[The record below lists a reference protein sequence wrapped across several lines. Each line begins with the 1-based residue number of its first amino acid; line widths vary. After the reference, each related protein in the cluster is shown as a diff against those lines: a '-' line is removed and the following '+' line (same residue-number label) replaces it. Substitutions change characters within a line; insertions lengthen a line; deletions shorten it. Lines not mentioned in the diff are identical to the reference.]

1 MLADL
6 EEAGDV
12 VEEAED
18 EDWKDVED
26 DSPVPPEPGLERVAD
41 AAESLHTDGDSEVGG
56 GEQSTAAESD
66 HHIGHIG
73 VPVIQLPRPEQDRN
87 RPEKWGGKGWNYLV
101 MQVKTTQRMKI
112 MSTRA
117 RQTINLWNVSLKS
130 FLLRIIMLTTFPA
143 VNRANSHSSVNYVL
157 PIIPNIPIS
166 GTKYPSMIRPSGPS
180 EFCSTHQAY
189 QC

>member
-56 GEQSTAAESD
+56 GEESAAAESD

-87 RPEKWGGKGWNYLV
+87 RPEKWGEGV
-101 MQVKTTQRMKI
+101 E
-112 MSTRA
+112 
-117 RQTINLWNVSLKS
+117 
-130 FLLRIIMLTTFPA
+130 
-143 VNRANSHSSVNYVL
+143 L
-157 PIIPNIPIS
+157 PGDAGEDNTEDEDHVDQ
-166 GTKYPSMIRPSGPS
+166 G
-180 EFCSTHQAY
+180 QADD
-189 QC
+189 